1 MSTPMARVPPGVQ
14 VVTGDAARLTRKVE
28 GLVLETFAGRDYT
41 EVLLP
46 MFDYAELFERGLG
59 AARAPRTYRFTD
71 HEGHLLALR
80 PELTTLVA
88 RTVAT
93 RLADV
98 APPLRLAYCGEVFRW
113 DPPRR
118 GQPGELRQVG
128 VEHIGGEALEA
139 DLEALT
145 VCVEALEAV
154 GLKDFR
160 FVLSHS
166 NFSAGIADGLDLSHA
181 DRETFRS
188 LLDHRDRD
196 GLDRFLT
203 RWAGEA
209 KRQRFS
215 RLATLTGGRDVLA
228 EALRIVNN
236 ARSRRA
242 VDYLDQLLERAAA
255 AGLSDRL
262 SVDLGRVSG
271 FDYYTGM
278 TFGVFVPGL
287 GAPLGGGGR
296 YDDLMGQFGRDL
308 PAVGFSLCVDWLV
321 ELLGTEEERVERRA
335 SVPPTDGGRL
345 TVALSKG
352 RLSKPALARFAAAG
366 VLLPDGWEE
375 SRRLWLDDLSGRCR
389 FVWVKPGD
397 VPTYVERGIADVGV
411 AGGDV
416 VLETGADVHVPL
428 DLGFG
433 RCRLAV
439 AGAPGQGLGDGGPVR
454 VGTKYPRTAERWFLE
469 RGIAADVIPLSGSVE
484 LAAASGLSDCIV
496 DVVETGRTL
505 RENGLDVLHEVAEC
519 SAALV
524 VNRASWQ
531 LRGEEVRR
539 LVEELRAGAETT

>member
-14 VVTGDAARLTRKVE
+14 VVTGDAARLTRRVE
-28 GLVLETFAGRDYT
+28 AAALDAFADRGYA

-93 RLADV
+93 RLADTP
-98 APPLRLAYCGEVFRW
+98 PPLRLAYCGEVFRW
-113 DPPRR
+113 EPPRR

-128 VEHIGGEALEA
+128 VEHLGGDRLEA
-139 DLEALT
+139 DVEALT
-145 VCVEALEAV
+145 VCAAALEAA
-154 GLKDFR
+154 GLGGFRLVVSHADFA
-160 FVLSHS
+160 
-166 NFSAGIADGLDLSHA
+166 AGIADGLGLSDV

-196 GLDRFLT
+196 GLDRFLA
-203 RWAGEA
+203 RWAPEQ

-215 RLATLTGGRDVLA
+215 RLATLTGGREVLG
-228 EALRIVNN
+228 EALDIVNN
-236 ARSRRA
+236 DRSRAA
-242 VDYLDQLLERAAA
+242 VRSLETLLDGAEA
-255 AGLSDRL
+255 AGLGDVVT
-262 SVDLGRVSG
+262 VDLGRVAG

-278 TFGVFVPGL
+278 TFAAFVPGL
-287 GAPLGGGGR
+287 GAAIGAGGR
-296 YDDLMGQFGRDL
+296 YDDLMAQFGRDL
-308 PAVGFSLCVDWLV
+308 PAVGFSLCVDWMV
-321 ELLGTEEERVERRA
+321 ELLGDDHGVERRA
-335 SVPPTDGGRL
+335 AVPTAQDGRL

-352 RLSKPALARFAAAG
+352 RLSEPALQRFAAAG
-366 VLLPDGWEE
+366 VTLPEGWEA
-375 SRRLWLDDLSGRCR
+375 SRRLWLDDVSGRCR
-389 FVWVKPGD
+389 FVLVKPGD

-416 VLETGADVHVPL
+416 LLESGADVHVPL

-439 AGAPGQGLGDGGPVR
+439 AGEAGEPLGNGGPIR

-469 RGIAADVIPLSGSVE
+469 RGLAADVIPLSGSVE

-524 VNRASWQ
+524 VNRAAWQ
-531 LRGEEVRR
+531 LRGAEVRR
-539 LVEELRAGAETT
+539 LVEELRAGGEAR